1 MEVNNSISNLY
12 QLRKWVT
19 PRVEIGEWT
28 GESVQWGVS
37 GESEQSVDSVETR
50 QSVGS
55 THNVATV
62 TA

>member
-19 PRVEIGEWT
+19 PRVEIGECT
-28 GESVQWGVS
+28 VGRVESV
-37 GESEQSVDSVETR
+37 QSVDSVETR